1 MKMAFQFSPKS
12 KELAFTIFV
21 IFDAISMFTS
31 TTSLLMFSS
40 ILTSRYGEDDF
51 LFVLPHRLI
60 IGLVTLFLS
69 ITTIVVAFSSALYL
83 VHLFGSNHAQII
95 GPVIGFACLPILSFV
110 SLQFPLLVDLI
121 TSTYGSGI
129 FSKKRNQLPFY

>member
-69 ITTIVVAFSSALYL
+69 ITTMVAAFSSALYL
-83 VHLFGSNHAQII
+83 VHLFGSNHARII

-110 SLQFPLLVDLI
+110 SLQLPLLVNI
-121 TSTYGSGI
+121 WQWY
-129 FSKKRNQLPFY
+129 FQ